1 MDYDF
6 LKDVMDHEE
15 WGALDVFFDYD
26 VSFLTHGIER
36 MAPPEESSM
45 EDEMDEWT
53 REDEGLEWID

>member
-1 MDYDF
+1 MKRTFGYWSEFDDF
-6 LKDVMDHEE
+6 LNDVCDR
-15 WGALDVFFDYD
+15 WRDGDI
-26 VSFLTHGIER
+26 FLTPGIER